1 MQRQSPRQAT
11 EVRAQP
17 VGEHGPLH
25 LLLHTQG
32 GLRNAITTKS
42 RDCNPLFPGGV
53 TSNGQPLTQKLQQL
67 QAQFPEP
74 FSADSQQ
81 PPWVRASCLEPSGLE
96 GRGEE
101 AADTASGPRNALLDG
116 KQRRLT
122 SFPVSAAPTRK
133 WANWR
138 GEWTPL
144 SLTQSQPGPRRP
156 PFQRTRRPQP
166 PALPLVSKHIWDLP
180 GHSSDCRRRCVV
192 VPSCL

>member
-1 MQRQSPRQAT
+1 MDSPSLRSFSNCKPNSLT
-11 EVRAQP
+11 P
-17 VGEHGPLH
+17 F
-25 LLLHTQG
+25 LLTHNSRPGSKLPAWSPADWRG
-32 GLRNAITTKS
+32 G
-42 RDCNPLFPGGV
+42 
-53 TSNGQPLTQKLQQL
+53 
-67 QAQFPEP
+67 
-74 FSADSQQ
+74 
-81 PPWVRASCLEPSGLE
+81 
-96 GRGEE
+96 GEE

-138 GEWTPL
+138 VEWTPL

-180 GHSSDCRRRCVV
+180 GHSSDCRRRCMV